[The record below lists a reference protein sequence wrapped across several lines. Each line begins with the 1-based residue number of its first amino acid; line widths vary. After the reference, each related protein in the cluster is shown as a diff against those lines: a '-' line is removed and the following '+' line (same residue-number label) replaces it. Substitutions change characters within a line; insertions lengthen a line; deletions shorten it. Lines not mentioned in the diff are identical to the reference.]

1 MAEFRLQI
9 VTPGGL
15 EFDDNIENLIV
26 RAVNGDVGI
35 LARHADYVVPLEIGT
50 ARVKKDGKVRV
61 GSCNGGT
68 LCVTDGN
75 AKIIAFSFEW
85 ADEIDINRALDAKK
99 RAEDAIK
106 KKTSD
111 YELNLAKV
119 KLKRALSR
127 ISVYENK

>member
-85 ADEIDINRALDAKK
+85 AD
-99 RAEDAIK
+99 
-106 KKTSD
+106 
-111 YELNLAKV
+111 
-119 KLKRALSR
+119 
-127 ISVYENK
+127 

>member
-1 MAEFRLQI
+1 MSEFKLQI
-9 VTPGGL
+9 VTPDGL
-15 EFDDNIENLIV
+15 EFDDNVENLIV
-26 RAVNGDVGI
+26 RAINGDVGI
-35 LARHADYVVPLEIGT
+35 LARHADYVVPLEIGA
-50 ARVKKDGKVRV
+50 ARIKKDGKVHE
-61 GSCNGGT
+61 GSCNGGM

-106 KKTSD
+106 KKQDD
-111 YELNLAKV
+111 YELNLAKI

-127 ISVYENK
+127 ISVYEKK

>member
-50 ARVKKDGKVRV
+50 ARVK
-61 GSCNGGT
+61 N
-68 LCVTDGN
+68 DGN

-127 ISVYENK
+127 ISVYENR

>member
-1 MAEFRLQI
+1 MSEFKLQI
-9 VTPGGL
+9 VTPDGL
-15 EFDDNIENLIV
+15 EFDDNVENLIV
-26 RAVNGDVGI
+26 RAINGDVGI
-35 LARHADYVVPLEIGT
+35 LARHADYVVPLEIGA
-50 ARVKKDGKVRV
+50 ARIKKDGKVCE
-61 GSCNGGT
+61 GSCNGGM

-106 KKTSD
+106 KKQDD
-111 YELNLAKV
+111 YELNLAKI

-127 ISVYENK
+127 ISVYEKK